1 MRKRLREKYTEEQLK
16 LVYAK
21 PHEHHHWEDHKI
33 RVEYTIEVAKQIQ
46 GVESV
51 ADLSAGDATIINALN
66 VSNKFIGD
74 FAPKYEFEG
83 AIEETIDL
91 IPKVDLFILSE
102 TLEHIDDPEYVLK
115 KIREKTNK
123 LLLTTPEGKFDDTN
137 PEHYWAWDNEAIRK
151 LLISTGFIPVRYDK
165 LELADKYYYDYQ
177 IWVCE

>member
-1 MRKRLREKYTEEQLK
+1 MRKRLRKKYSEQELK

-21 PHEHHHWEDHKI
+21 PHEHHHWEDHRI
-33 RVEYTIEVAKQIQ
+33 RVEYTIEVAKQIK

-83 AIEETIDL
+83 PIEDTIDQ
-91 IPKVDLFILSE
+91 IPNVDLFICSE
-102 TLEHIDDPEYVLK
+102 TLEHVDDPLYVLQ
-115 KIREKTNK
+115 KIRNKTNK
-123 LLLTTPEGKFDDTN
+123 LLLTTPEGKFDDNN
-137 PEHYWAWDNEAIRK
+137 PEHYWAWDNEGIRK
-151 LLISTGFIPVRYDK
+151 LLIQAGFNPIRYDK
-165 LELADKYYYDYQ
+165 LELAKKYYYDYQ